1 MDVKSNFFNGNL
13 EEKLYVELSKVYEV
27 LGQEDKVYTLKKSL
41 YGLKQAPGAWHNHID
56 SYLTQN
62 GFQRNESEPT
72 LYIKADHKGNMLIV
86 FLYVDD
92 FIFTSD
98 FGIEEFMP
106 VMKDEFE
113 ITDLG
118 IMRFFGGIEVHQSKI
133 GIFISQSKYA
143 YEILE
148 IFNMMNSKEAP
159 TPVITR
165 LKLSK
170 EDRGSKVDPTL
181 FKRLV
186 GSHMYLTATR
196 PDILYG
202 VIIISRF
209 METPKKCIGRHE
221 RES

>member
-1 MDVKSNFFNGNL
+1 MDVKSTFLNGNL
-13 EEKLYVELSKVYEV
+13 EEEVYVEQPQGYEV

-41 YGLKQAPGAWHNHID
+41 YGLKQAPGAWHNRID

-98 FGIEEFMP
+98 FGIEEFMR

-118 IMRFFGGIEVHQSKI
+118 LMRFFWGIEVHQSKI

-159 TPVITR
+159 IPFITG
-165 LKLSK
+165 LKLRK
-170 EDRGSKVDPTL
+170 EDKGSKVDPTL
-181 FKRLV
+181 FKRIHGKSSV
-186 GSHMYLTATR
+186 FR
-196 PDILYG
+196 
-202 VIIISRF
+202 
-209 METPKKCIGRHE
+209 
-221 RES
+221 